1 MFKRFSIRLSPV
13 VSGRTGAQLAHE
25 NLGGR
30 SEAPFQGAHLF
41 PPNPQISSDTYMPTT
56 PDLTTIENKLDLL
69 ISLFRIAH
77 DEPLKAER
85 EAILAEPVSKAILAA
100 SDEWVEA
107 GKLKALVVK
116 KAKVSMPTVSRRLA
130 ELVERGLITREGGG
144 GKVSYRT
151 TGLI

>member
-1 MFKRFSIRLSPV
+1 
-13 VSGRTGAQLAHE
+13 
-25 NLGGR
+25 
-30 SEAPFQGAHLF
+30 
-41 PPNPQISSDTYMPTT
+41 MPTS

-85 EAILAEPVSKAILAA
+85 EAILAEPVSKALLAA
-100 SDEWVEA
+100 SNEWVEA

-130 ELVERGLITREGGG
+130 ELVERGLITRKGGG

>member
-1 MFKRFSIRLSPV
+1 
-13 VSGRTGAQLAHE
+13 
-25 NLGGR
+25 
-30 SEAPFQGAHLF
+30 
-41 PPNPQISSDTYMPTT
+41 MPTS

-69 ISLFRIAH
+69 ISLFQIAH

-85 EAILAEPVSKAILAA
+85 EAILAEPVSKALLAA
-100 SDEWVEA
+100 SNEWVEA

-130 ELVERGLITREGGG
+130 ELVERGLITRKGGG